1 MNRHILRIIT
11 VISSAVA
18 AAIFIVLLYFT
29 APKIEIM
36 PETSGEIIYYP
47 DPTSYAKKET
57 AVIGKDVTAV
67 RLTDLKKISRIT
79 KVNYVA
85 DKFVSPDNITDEIQ
99 IVDLTK
105 PFEFAKKGTLIF
117 IVMNLDPESPDFKQ
131 QAEKLSVYKIGDY
144 WSISLSLPKIF
155 SASNIYADSSL
166 VARHGDIENYD
177 FINFTTN
184 YDVKTDKFSQKVDR
198 TSLDLNFYTR
208 RQALD
213 LYKTVTVHYQ
223 SSGSVYSGISDCPLI
238 GEGSAIANTLKNSQ
252 NILIA
257 FAVLAAVVI
266 IVLIILSILKRTKT
280 FVAAIVWV
288 FGIVLM
294 LFPKF
299 ILGQAASMPLL
310 WAALSWSAVF
320 ITLGGALFSSGRN
333 FGKFPAKFIFPALM
347 AVGGIIAFI
356 YPFVPFT
363 AAGVLKIIFTVIKA
377 IGAAALL
384 VFACF
389 EMFSHGEEH
398 AVLETSTVAVIAV
411 GVAASL
417 FLPAVFPVYCNSL
430 FWLCIVAVITTSTGV
445 FKIFKDTEKAN
456 AYLTANLN
464 LEVERQLKDIKAV
477 ITERD
482 NLLQFVSHDMKKP
495 LQSSATLL
503 DTLIERE
510 KDTEQRKALKIVKQ
524 HNMRVIGNLSEI
536 GSYARFNY
544 IAEPSQITNLAEL
557 CQSLYEFHKPDC
569 TANGIVM
576 KNLADKHYKVF
587 VKKQGLENA
596 VSNIVL
602 NAIEHANCTTVTL
615 SAKSEKNRIILAVS
629 DDGKGIAY
637 DIDVFK
643 AYVSGNMKTD
653 GVGLFICKNII
664 ESMNGELTYESSP
677 VGTTFY
683 ISLLKA

>member
-1 MNRHILRIIT
+1 MNRYILKIIA

-29 APKIEIM
+29 APKIEVM
-36 PETSGEIIYYP
+36 PETSGEIVYYP
-47 DPTSYAKKET
+47 DPSSYELKAT

-67 RLTDLKKISRIT
+67 RLTDLKKISKIT

-85 DKFVSPDNITDEIQ
+85 DKFVSPNEITDEIQ

-117 IVMNLDPESPDFKQ
+117 IIMNLDPESKDFAE
-131 QAEKLSVYKIGDY
+131 QAEKLSDYKIGDY
-144 WSISLSLPKIF
+144 WNISLSLPKIF
-155 SASNIYADSSL
+155 CASNVYSKSAL
-166 VARHGDIENYD
+166 VARNGDIENYD

-198 TSLDLNFYTR
+198 TSLELNFYTR

-223 SSGSVYSGISDCPLI
+223 SSGSVYSGISDCPFI
-238 GEGSAIANTLKNSQ
+238 GEESAIANTLKNSQ
-252 NILIA
+252 NVLIA
-257 FAVLAAVVI
+257 FAVLAAVEI
-266 IVLIILSILKRTKT
+266 AVLVVLSLLKRTKI
-280 FVAAIVWV
+280 FAAAIVWI

-299 ILGQAASMPLL
+299 ILGQATAMPLL
-310 WAALSWSAVF
+310 WAALSWAAAFV
-320 ITLGGALFSSGRN
+320 TLGGAMYSGGRN
-333 FGKFPAKFIFPALM
+333 FGKFPAKIVFTALM

-356 YPFVPFT
+356 YPFVPFA

-377 IGAAALL
+377 TGAAALL
-384 VFACF
+384 VFAGF
-389 EMFSHGEEH
+389 ATFARGEKQVILKT
-398 AVLETSTVAVIAV
+398 ATVTVIAV

-417 FLPAVFPVYCNSL
+417 FMPAVFPVYCNSL
-430 FWLCIVAVITTSTGV
+430 FWLCVVAVITTFTGV

-456 AYLTANLN
+456 EYLTANLN

-510 KDTEQRKALKIVKQ
+510 KDAEQAKALKIVKQ

-544 IAEPSQITNLAEL
+544 IAEPSQITDLAEL
-557 CQSLYEFHKPDC
+557 CLSLYEFHKPDC
-569 TANGIVM
+569 TANGIIL
-576 KNLADKHYKVF
+576 KNLADKRYKVF
-587 VKKQGLENA
+587 VKRQGLENA

-602 NAIEHANCTTVTL
+602 NAIEHANCKTITL
-615 SAKSEKNRIILAVS
+615 SAKAEKNKIILAVS
-629 DDGKGIAY
+629 DDGKGIAG

-643 AYVSGNMKTD
+643 AYVSGDAKTD

-664 ESMNGELTYESSP
+664 ESMNGELYYESSP